1 MNSKIMVKNFKNIS
15 VISTGAWVPTDLDKQ
30 KKKKTYKILI
40 NELVLN
46 AFIGI
51 HEFEKK
57 KKQNFNI
64 NYFRCN

>member
-1 MNSKIMVKNFKNIS
+1 MNSKIMAKNFKNIS

-30 KKKKTYKILI
+30 KKNQKTYKILI
-40 NELVLN
+40 NELILN

-57 KKQNFNI
+57 KSRRLQYHLFWM
-64 NYFRCN
+64 